1 MGVPRRIVVIH
12 ADARVRDRIRA
23 RLGAPEFDFHGF
35 HDGCD
40 ALLMLDELQPD
51 LILSD
56 GATPDMD
63 GWLFSQ
69 VVKRSPALKDVP
81 VIFFSSESF
90 DAAHLENRVRE
101 TLGAPHV
108 EEPPGEVA
116 EPVAPVAPDPS
127 AAPSDDFFDMLL
139 AHEAA
144 VAQVGVLR
152 DGPDAA
158 PQPPVPFEGRFSKVE
173 VTGRMVRVLTEARS
187 RPTFMVVTAIERDG
201 HKLRRI
207 ETSWPHPLDRF
218 DDRPLVR
225 QEIDLQHERVL
236 NMIGELVVEAPRRP
250 FGPMDGHVSDRA
262 TTDVA

>member
-1 MGVPRRIVVIH
+1 MGLPRRIVAIH
-12 ADARVRDRIRA
+12 ADTRVRDRIRA
-23 RLGAPEFDFHGF
+23 RLGAPEFEFHGF

-40 ALLMLDELQPD
+40 ALLVLDELRPD

-56 GATPDMD
+56 GAMPDMD

-81 VIFFSSESF
+81 VLFFSSEAF
-90 DAAHLENRVRE
+90 DASHLETRVRE
-101 TLGAPHV
+101 TLGSRSV
-108 EEPPGEVA
+108 EERPREVA
-116 EPVAPVAPDPS
+116 EPAPLAPS

-152 DGPDAA
+152 DGADAA
-158 PQPPVPFEGRFSKVE
+158 PQPPVPFEGRFSKVD
-173 VTGRMVRVLTEARS
+173 VAGKMVRVLTEARS

-218 DDRPLVR
+218 EDRPLVR
-225 QEIDLQHERVL
+225 HEIDLQHEGVL
-236 NMIGELVVEAPRRP
+236 KMIAELVVEAPRRP
-250 FGPMDGHVSDRA
+250 FGPLDGQVSDRT